1 MAYPLPWSDSPPLKR
16 VPPRYSLQGRLLVLL
31 GLLLLTAFLFI
42 GAGIDRFVRSS
53 EEELWRERQTQSS
66 RSVSETVV
74 QFLSHLRLSLA
85 LIGGLDA
92 AEAPNGSPAVR
103 SMLVSAP
110 ALLEVVSVDRNGRVV
125 AEAHLDEALLSA
137 QPWLNPPDPAPQ
149 GADYILGAVGLTAAA
164 QPYVVI
170 ATPTAGGGLVAA
182 RLSTAALSDLL
193 TRLYDQELGYT
204 YIVTQEGQII
214 AQSDPSGTLPPDG
227 MNGRPEWAQ
236 MSAAPNRGWYGHYT
250 NFQGLEVVGG
260 TAPVAGTNWLVVT
273 EVPYEWT
280 HVMRNQALQLIIAST
295 AFFGLLVMAIGGFVL
310 RRMILLP
317 LASLG
322 TGVERIGQGELDY
335 RIPIKSNDE
344 IGHLALTFNQMAAQ
358 LADREHA
365 LRKTSDELEAR
376 VHERTAAL
384 AAANEELRAEVE
396 VRRAAEEALR
406 QSELLYRTLFE
417 TAPVG
422 IFTKTLDGRYTSANT
437 ADQLYW
443 PRNPQARNDRNVLT
457 LEQAMLDEV
466 TDRQVLERGESVVVE
481 QELPTD
487 QGIRTVLTYKALLYD
502 AANNATGILGVDLDI
517 TEWRQAELALRETET
532 RYRTLVEQLPAITYT
547 AALDRCADAATYVSP
562 QISRLGFSPEE
573 WLADP
578 DLIIRQ
584 LHPDDYERVAEAI
597 HRLRAAGEPL
607 QIEYR
612 IYTRNGRLLWMNDQA
627 NLIYDQSGQP
637 TQIQGMMFDIT
648 RRKEAEEALYDSVR
662 RIRLI
667 ADNVP
672 ALIAYI
678 DNGEIY
684 RFANRQ
690 FQEWYAT
697 NDIVGRH
704 LRDIAGE
711 RQYQAIRNYV
721 DTALSGSP
729 ITFDYA
735 RVYPDGR
742 RRFVEIAYIPHFA
755 ADGHVLGFF
764 TLVQDLTERKV
775 AEEQIK
781 ASLEEQVLLIK
792 EIHHR
797 VKNNLQVISSLLF
810 LQSEQVADPLLRT
823 ILQDSQNR
831 VKSMALI
838 HEKLYQAKDQARVDV
853 AEYIQNLTGYLFRSY
868 AAQASSIQ
876 LHVKVDNVQLG
887 IDTAMPCGLIIN
899 ELLSNALKHAFPAD
913 CPGEIRVELQQ
924 EADDQYILLVSDNGV
939 GIPPAFEL
947 HKNSSLGLQLVHTL
961 VKQLDGTIEIN
972 RNGGAEFRIRFA
984 DAH

>member
-1 MAYPLPWSDSPPLKR
+1 
-16 VPPRYSLQGRLLVLL
+16 L
-31 GLLLLTAFLFI
+31 GLLLLAAFLLV
-42 GAGIDRFVRSS
+42 GVGIDRFVRSA
-53 EEELWRERQTQSS
+53 EEELWAERQTDSA
-66 RSVSETVV
+66 RYVAETVA
-74 QFLSHLRLSLA
+74 QFLGHLRLSLS
-85 LIGGLDA
+85 LIGGLE
-92 AEAPNGSPAVR
+92 AEALQFGSPAVQ
-103 SMLVSAP
+103 SLLVSAP
-110 ALLEVVSVDRNGRVV
+110 ALLEIISVDASGQIK

-137 QPWLNPPDPAPQ
+137 QPWLTAAGSAHSDT
-149 GADYILGAVGLTAAA
+149 GYLWGDLGQTAAA

-170 ATPTAGGGLVAA
+170 ATHTKDGLVAA
-182 RLSTAALSDLL
+182 RLSTTALSDLL
-193 TRLYDQELGYT
+193 TRLHEGEIGHT
-204 YIVTQEGQII
+204 YIVTLEGQIV
-214 AQSDPSGTLPPDG
+214 AQSDPSLAWPSGGLS
-227 MNGRPEWAQ
+227 GRPELAQ
-236 MSAAPNRGWYGHYT
+236 MVAAPNRIWHGHYL
-250 NFQGLEVVGG
+250 NAQGQEVVVG
-260 TAPVAGTNWLVVT
+260 TAPVDGANWLVVS
-273 EVPYEWT
+273 EAPREFT
-280 HVMRNQALQLIIAST
+280 HVLRNRALHLIIVST
-295 AFFGLLVMAIGGFVL
+295 TLFGLLVMAIGGFFL
-310 RRMILLP
+310 RRIILLP

-322 TGVERIGQGELDY
+322 AGVERFGQGELEY
-335 RIPIKSNDE
+335 RIPVNNHDE
-344 IGHLALTFNQMAAQ
+344 IGQLALAFNQMAAQ
-358 LADREHA
+358 LADREQA

-384 AAANEELRAEVE
+384 AAANAELRAEIE

-406 QSELLYRTLFE
+406 ESELRYRTLFE

-443 PRNPQARNDRNVLT
+443 PRNPHARNDPVKVT
-457 LEQAMLDEV
+457 LEQALLDEA

-487 QGIRTVLTYKALLYD
+487 KGMRTVLTYKALLYD
-502 AANNATGILGVDLDI
+502 TLNNATGILGVDLDI

-547 AALDRCADAATYVSP
+547 TTLDRLAGATLYVSP

-573 WLADP
+573 WLAD
-578 DLIIRQ
+578 LTLFARQ
-584 LHPDDYERVAEAI
+584 LHPDDQAPVREAMA
-597 HRLRAAGEPL
+597 RLCATGEPL

-612 IYTRNGRLLWMNDQA
+612 IYTRDGALLWMSDQA
-627 NLIYDQSGQP
+627 HLIYDQSGRP
-637 TQIQGMMFDIT
+637 TQIQGIMFDIT
-648 RRKEAEEALYDSVR
+648 QRKEAEEALHDSVR

-672 ALIAYI
+672 VLIAYI
-678 DNGEIY
+678 DDQEIY
-684 RFANRQ
+684 RFANRK

-697 NDIVGRH
+697 NDMVGKH
-704 LRDIAGE
+704 LREIAGE

-729 ITFDYA
+729 ITFDYS

-755 ADGHVLGFF
+755 AEGKVLGFF

-781 ASLEEQVLLIK
+781 ASLAEKVLLIQ

-797 VKNNLQVISSLLF
+797 VKNNLQVISSLLY
-810 LQSEQVADPLLRT
+810 LQSEQIADPRLRT
-823 ILQDSQNR
+823 VLQDSQNR

-838 HEKLYQAKDQARVDV
+838 HEKLYQAKDQVRVDV

-868 AAQASSIQ
+868 AAQASNVQ

-887 IDTAMPCGLIIN
+887 IDSAMPCGLIIN

-913 CPGEIRVELQQ
+913 RSGEIHVELHHNP
-924 EADDQYILLVSDNGV
+924 DGQYTLLVSDNGV
-939 GIPPAFEL
+939 GIPVDLDL
-947 HKNSSLGLQLVHTL
+947 HKNPSLGLQLVHTL
-961 VKQLDGTIEIN
+961 VNQLDGTIEVN
-972 RNGGAEFRIRFA
+972 RSGGATFQIRFA
-984 DAH
+984 DTHQF

>member
-1 MAYPLPWSDSPPLKR
+1 MAYPLQWTGTAPLGR
-16 VPPRYSLQGRLLVLL
+16 VRPRSSLQWRLLVLL
-31 GLLLLTAFLFI
+31 GLLFLAAFLFI
-42 GAGIDRFVRSS
+42 GTGINRFVRNA
-53 EEELWRERQTQSS
+53 EEALWAERQTESS
-66 RSVSETVV
+66 RFVAETVV
-74 QFLSHLRLSLA
+74 QFLGHLRLSLS
-85 LIGGLDA
+85 LIGELDT
-92 AEAPNGSPAVR
+92 ETLDFDSPAVQ
-103 SMLVSAP
+103 SMLVRAP
-110 ALLEVVSVDRNGRVV
+110 VLLEVVAVDPMGRVV

-137 QPWLNPPDPAPQ
+137 QPWLNAVEPAAIQPDYVFESPETT
-149 GADYILGAVGLTAAA
+149 TAAR
-164 QPYVVI
+164 PYVVI
-170 ATPTAGGGLVAA
+170 TTARDGGGVVAA
-182 RLSTAALSDLL
+182 RLNTTALSDLL
-193 TRLYDQELGYT
+193 TRLLEGKVGHT
-204 YIVTQEGQII
+204 FIVTLDGQIV
-214 AQSDPSGTLPPDG
+214 AQSEPSLAWPPAG
-227 MNGRPEWAQ
+227 MSGRPEWAEIL
-236 MSAAPNRGWYGHYT
+236 AAPNRVWYGHYT
-250 NFQGLEVVGG
+250 NFQGVKVAGG
-260 TAPVAGTNWLVVT
+260 TAPVEGTNWLVVN

-280 HVMRNQALQLIIAST
+280 YALRNQALQLLSAG
-295 AFFGLLVMAIGGFVL
+295 AALFGLLVVAIGGFFL

-335 RIPIKSNDE
+335 RIPVKNHDE
-344 IGHLALTFNQMAAQ
+344 IGQLALAFNQMAAQ
-358 LADREHA
+358 LADREQA
-365 LRKTSDELEAR
+365 LRRTSDELETH

-406 QSELLYRTLFE
+406 ESELRYRTLFE

-443 PRNPQARNDRNVLT
+443 PRNPHARTDPNVLT
-457 LEQAMLDEV
+457 LEQALLDEA
-466 TDRQVLERGESVVVE
+466 TDRQVIERGESVVVE

-487 QGIRTVLTYKALLYD
+487 KGMRTVLTYKALLYD
-502 AANNATGILGVDLDI
+502 TGHNATGILGVDLDI

-547 AALDRCADAATYVSP
+547 AALDRFADSTHYVSP
-562 QISRLGFSPEE
+562 QISRLGFSPDE
-573 WLADP
+573 WIADP
-578 DLIIRQ
+578 ELFARQ
-584 LHPDDYERVAEAI
+584 LHPDDQERVV
-597 HRLRAAGEPL
+597 AAMSQLCATGEPL

-612 IYTRNGRLLWMNDQA
+612 IYTRDGRLLWMSDQA
-627 NLIYDQSGQP
+627 NLIYDQREQP
-637 TQIQGMMFDIT
+637 IQIQGIMFDIT
-648 RRKEAEEALYDSVR
+648 QRKEAEEALHDSLR

-678 DNGEIY
+678 DDQEIY

-697 NDIVGRH
+697 TDIVGRH

-711 RQYQAIRNYV
+711 RQYQGIRNYV

-735 RVYPDGR
+735 RIYPDGR

-755 ADGHVLGFF
+755 AEGQVLGFF

-781 ASLEEQVLLIK
+781 ASLEEKVLLIK

-797 VKNNLQVISSLLF
+797 VKNNLQVISSLLY
-810 LQSEQVADPLLRT
+810 LQAEQITDPRVRT

-838 HEKLYQAKDQARVDV
+838 HEKLYQAKDQVRVDV

-868 AAQASSIQ
+868 AAQASGIQ
-876 LHVKVDNVQLG
+876 LYVKVDNVQLG

-899 ELLSNALKHAFPAD
+899 ELLSNALKHAFPAGR
-913 CPGEIRVELQQ
+913 CGEIHVGLRCEPEGHYV
-924 EADDQYILLVSDNGV
+924 LVVRDTGV
-939 GIPPAFEL
+939 GIPPEVDL
-947 HKNSSLGLQLVHTL
+947 QKNASLGLQLVHTL
-961 VKQLDGTIEIN
+961 VKQLDANIEIH
-972 RNGGAEFRIRFA
+972 RAAGAEFRICFA
-984 DAH
+984 EPH